1 MKIILFADIAGRTE
15 MVLSADSAMLVGGK
29 PYFLP
34 DGMGRIDAYECR
46 LLRISRLG
54 KHIAARFANRYYDAI
69 AYGIHFVPTELRD
82 QAIREGHS
90 WTNAMAYDM
99 SLSIGDWQT
108 EQPLTLDVEQLVIR
122 PEEAIEQASRCM
134 TIRQGDLIAIYTRR
148 QPMAVQP
155 EQIIEQAGLYCKIK

>member
-1 MKIILFADIAGRTE
+1 MKIIVFADIADRTE

-34 DGMGRIDAYECR
+34 DDMGAIDAYECR

-54 KHIAARFANRYYDAI
+54 KHIAARFADRYYDAV
-69 AYGIHFVPTELRD
+69 ANGIHFVPTALRD

-90 WTNAMAYDM
+90 WTNTMAYDM
-99 SLSIGDWQT
+99 SLCIGDWQ
-108 EQPLTLDVEQLVIR
+108 EAKGEEANELIIR

-134 TIRQGDLIAIYTRR
+134 TIRQGDLIAIYTRQ
-148 QPMAVQP
+148 QPVPVQQ
-155 EQIIEQAGLYCKIK
+155 EQIIERTGLYCKIK